1 MNALYIIYVQRSKR
15 ARICGGGLE
24 GMMLH
29 SGDKLKTVRRRRQR
43 IHERAI
49 DRRRS
54 RWATNAGRYRPAR
67 FVGCR
72 VGQMVRWTK
81 LLSLFLN
88 AMPRGEGWQMAV
100 RVGGS
105 RFVQIFFRFFLLSS
119 GWNIMLF
126 RVYNARNTSD

>member
-1 MNALYIIYVQRSKR
+1 MYKDLSARAYV
-15 ARICGGGLE
+15 GGGLE

-81 LLSLFLN
+81 LLSLSLPKRD
-88 AMPRGEGWQMAV
+88 AEGRGMADGGTSRWQPIRPDLFPFFSIVIGVEHHAV
-100 RVGGS
+100 PG
-105 RFVQIFFRFFLLSS
+105 L
-119 GWNIMLF
+119 
-126 RVYNARNTSD
+126 

>member
-29 SGDKLKTVRRRRQR
+29 SGDKLKTVRRQR

-81 LLSLFLN
+81 LLSLSLPKRD
-88 AMPRGEGWQMAV
+88 AEGRGMADGGTSRWQPI
-100 RVGGS
+100 RPDL
-105 RFVQIFFRFFLLSS
+105 FPFFLLSS